1 MNRIAAMVILVW
13 CLLPVTGWAA
23 ATGGTVPLTLEQAVS
38 RAMAANPGLQAAQA
52 DARARDRAARAE
64 NGRRLGELQLSGG
77 VVRNSDKTLI
87 RPMTPELL
95 AAGPPNMPFDE
106 SFAYWSLGYRV
117 PLLGWGTIGGAR
129 DAARLA
135 AAAGSAAARRA
146 AREIRHRVVATYV
159 GLLSLDARIDALNH
173 ELAALDT
180 LVAHIELGWRAGQ
193 YSRVDLLK
201 ARVERQTTTTRLR
214 ELQAARQGRYADLM
228 ALLGEKD
235 VTPGHYRLVPVQPA
249 AADTALPPRDALIA
263 RALSRRSDLR
273 AAARTAAARRA
284 AARSAAGSRWPQL
297 SVGGRLTG
305 VRAGTIDYDDTYWSV
320 DATISMPLLDMGRRK
335 NLARKA
341 DLEARSAELG
351 VAELA
356 GRIRAE
362 VTAALADVA
371 RARSEVAAQQTTLE
385 LAGEVSRLEQLRYD
399 ARRGDID
406 HLLRALAERRLAEA
420 ALIQARHD
428 LVIALD
434 NLQLAI
440 GGDER

>member
-235 VTPGHYRLVPVQPA
+235 VTPGHYRLLPVQP
-249 AADTALPPRDALIA
+249 
-263 RALSRRSDLR
+263 
-273 AAARTAAARRA
+273 
-284 AARSAAGSRWPQL
+284 
-297 SVGGRLTG
+297 
-305 VRAGTIDYDDTYWSV
+305 
-320 DATISMPLLDMGRRK
+320 
-335 NLARKA
+335 
-341 DLEARSAELG
+341 
-351 VAELA
+351 
-356 GRIRAE
+356 IRQH
-362 VTAALADVA
+362 LQYP
-371 RARSEVAAQQTTLE
+371 AQF
-385 LAGEVSRLEQLRYD
+385 
-399 ARRGDID
+399 
-406 HLLRALAERRLAEA
+406 
-420 ALIQARHD
+420 
-428 LVIALD
+428 
-434 NLQLAI
+434 
-440 GGDER
+440 